1 MSIALREENFVV
13 INVGSTITTAGI
25 GMHDTNK
32 APTVFVN
39 MADFNYPIKN
49 NRIDNWKDL
58 EECWH
63 HILFKELRIKKSRNE
78 SPVLIA
84 VPVQWTKLEHERI
97 TQIFFENFNVPGVYI
112 APQPLLTLFGCG
124 AVSGVVIDIGS
135 QTTDVNIVVDSNI
148 QTQSSFMI
156 PMGGNQLDSYLLQLL
171 EKDTQLVE
179 AFKRH
184 QMTLDT
190 AFAKHV
196 RELPR
201 TCHVGFGH
209 ELNKD
214 VKQELTKVM
223 EEIPTTAT
231 EELLDED
238 NPKSKEDEDD
248 EDYTPPDYINIDYQG
263 HSFTLGPYRHQVFDP
278 LFAPDLIGSDT
289 LSLPDAVRL
298 AVMNC
303 EPPEIRPKLWES
315 IALTGGCS
323 LTSGLTKRIKTEF
336 SLFLPQSNNAGD
348 TQPRTIHLLRI
359 PEYFTVLKEKK
370 YHLYSTW
377 LGAEIVA
384 KLVFIDAKNYI
395 TDFEIFDI
403 VDALEKAEGKD
414 ANFYSWLGVKPSASQ
429 TEISKAYRKLSLKWH
444 PDKNKGDP
452 KAKERFARLGVIVSI
467 LRDPSKRERYN
478 FFYKNGVPRW
488 RGTGYLYSRFR
499 PGLGSVVVV
508 VMVIASGMQYIA
520 GQVNY
525 YQQRNRIVRFVEDA
539 RGHLAANAPKGRAPS
554 LGKSFIEIGERAM
567 RCEVK
572 GDEYLI
578 VYPDDR
584 EPVHWNTAWLKKP
597 TIQDVFMIRVP
608 KQWID
613 RLIGKK
619 EPVQHVQQEAE
630 QEEEV
635 KEVKTKKKMVTR
647 RRGAPRMNK

>member
-619 EPVQHVQQEAE
+619 EPVQHVQQETE

>member
-201 TCHVGFGH
+201 VCHVAFGH

-238 NPKSKEDEDD
+238 NPKSKEEEDD

-499 PGLGSVVVV
+499 PGLGSVIVV

-619 EPVQHVQQEAE
+619 EQVQDVQQEAE

>member
-156 PMGGNQLDSYLLQLL
+156 PMGGDQLDSYLLQLL

-179 AFKRH
+179 AFQRH

-201 TCHVGFGH
+201 MCHVAFGH

-214 VKQELTKVM
+214 VKQELSKAM

-238 NPKSKEDEDD
+238 NPKSKEEEDD
-248 EDYTPPDYINIDYQG
+248 EDYTPPEHIQIDYQG

-278 LFAPDLIGSDT
+278 LFAPDLVGSDT

-323 LTSGLTKRIKTEF
+323 LTSGLTKRIKAEF

-359 PEYFTVLKEKK
+359 PDYFTVLKEKK

-395 TDFEIFDI
+395 SK
-403 VDALEKAEGKD
+403 VDYNEFG
-414 ANFYSWLGVKPSASQ
+414 PS
-429 TEISKAYRKLSLKWH
+429 
-444 PDKNKGDP
+444 
-452 KAKERFARLGVIVSI
+452 VIH
-467 LRDPSKRERYN
+467 
-478 FFYKNGVPRW
+478 
-488 RGTGYLYSRFR
+488 T
-499 PGLGSVVVV
+499 
-508 VMVIASGMQYIA
+508 
-520 GQVNY
+520 
-525 YQQRNRIVRFVEDA
+525 
-539 RGHLAANAPKGRAPS
+539 
-554 LGKSFIEIGERAM
+554 KS
-567 RCEVK
+567 
-572 GDEYLI
+572 Y
-578 VYPDDR
+578 
-584 EPVHWNTAWLKKP
+584 
-597 TIQDVFMIRVP
+597 
-608 KQWID
+608 
-613 RLIGKK
+613 
-619 EPVQHVQQEAE
+619 
-630 QEEEV
+630 
-635 KEVKTKKKMVTR
+635 
-647 RRGAPRMNK
+647 

>member
-303 EPPEIRPKLWES
+303 EPPEIRSKLWES

>member
-395 TDFEIFDI
+395 SK
-403 VDALEKAEGKD
+403 VDYNEFG
-414 ANFYSWLGVKPSASQ
+414 PS
-429 TEISKAYRKLSLKWH
+429 
-444 PDKNKGDP
+444 
-452 KAKERFARLGVIVSI
+452 VIH
-467 LRDPSKRERYN
+467 
-478 FFYKNGVPRW
+478 
-488 RGTGYLYSRFR
+488 T
-499 PGLGSVVVV
+499 
-508 VMVIASGMQYIA
+508 
-520 GQVNY
+520 
-525 YQQRNRIVRFVEDA
+525 
-539 RGHLAANAPKGRAPS
+539 
-554 LGKSFIEIGERAM
+554 KS
-567 RCEVK
+567 
-572 GDEYLI
+572 Y
-578 VYPDDR
+578 
-584 EPVHWNTAWLKKP
+584 
-597 TIQDVFMIRVP
+597 
-608 KQWID
+608 
-613 RLIGKK
+613 
-619 EPVQHVQQEAE
+619 
-630 QEEEV
+630 
-635 KEVKTKKKMVTR
+635 
-647 RRGAPRMNK
+647 

>member
-1 MSIALREENFVV
+1 M
-13 INVGSTITTAGI
+13 
-25 GMHDTNK
+25 
-32 APTVFVN
+32 
-39 MADFNYPIKN
+39 
-49 NRIDNWKDL
+49 
-58 EECWH
+58 
-63 HILFKELRIKKSRNE
+63 KS
-78 SPVLIA
+78 
-84 VPVQWTKLEHERI
+84 
-97 TQIFFENFNVPGVYI
+97 
-112 APQPLLTLFGCG
+112 
-124 AVSGVVIDIGS
+124 
-135 QTTDVNIVVDSNI
+135 
-148 QTQSSFMI
+148 M
-156 PMGGNQLDSYLLQLL
+156 
-171 EKDTQLVE
+171 
-179 AFKRH
+179 
-184 QMTLDT
+184 
-190 AFAKHV
+190 
-196 RELPR
+196 
-201 TCHVGFGH
+201 
-209 ELNKD
+209 
-214 VKQELTKVM
+214 
-223 EEIPTTAT
+223 
-231 EELLDED
+231 
-238 NPKSKEDEDD
+238 
-248 EDYTPPDYINIDYQG
+248 
-263 HSFTLGPYRHQVFDP
+263 
-278 LFAPDLIGSDT
+278 
-289 LSLPDAVRL
+289 
-298 AVMNC
+298 
-303 EPPEIRPKLWES
+303 
-315 IALTGGCS
+315 
-323 LTSGLTKRIKTEF
+323 
-336 SLFLPQSNNAGD
+336 
-348 TQPRTIHLLRI
+348 
-359 PEYFTVLKEKK
+359 
-370 YHLYSTW
+370 
-377 LGAEIVA
+377 
-384 KLVFIDAKNYI
+384 
-395 TDFEIFDI
+395 
-403 VDALEKAEGKD
+403 EGKD